1 MTRLNPVRPE
11 LVEGSIGVAQLNRN
25 LIGDLSF
32 RAERGIQ
39 NPTEQGRIVSESRP
53 NLKILDSSVS
63 LRNDSLVQLR
73 NFRDTSITTTVGMI
87 G

>member
-11 LVEGSIGVAQLNRN
+11 LVEGSIGVTQLNRN

-39 NPTEQGRIVSESRP
+39 NPTEQERIVSESRP